1 MQHHLASSKRAGVTP
16 EDWKQ
21 LKTNDYSRFTPK
33 EQAALRYAEKMTKGP
48 TNTASAEADEL
59 KKHFTE
65 AQVVDLV
72 CEVAL
77 VNFTNRVTDGLALE
91 FEMAAE
97 KI

>member
-1 MQHHLASSKRAGVTP
+1 MTQ

-21 LKTNDYSRFTPK
+21 LKSNDYSKFTPK

-59 KKHFTE
+59 KKHFS
-65 AQVVDLV
+65 QDQIVDLV

-77 VNFTNRVTDGLALE
+77 VNLTNRITDGLGLE
-91 FEMAAE
+91 LEMAAE
-97 KI
+97 KF

>member
-1 MQHHLASSKRAGVTP
+1 MTP

-21 LKTNDYSRFTPK
+21 LKSNDYSKFSPK

-59 KKHFTE
+59 KKHFSE
-65 AQVVDLV
+65 DQVVDLV

-77 VNFTNRVTDGLALE
+77 VNLTNRITDGLGLE
-91 FEMAAE
+91 LDMAVE

>member
-1 MQHHLASSKRAGVTP
+1 MTP

-21 LKTNDYSRFTPK
+21 LKNSDYSKFTPK
-33 EQAALRYAEKMTKGP
+33 EQAALKYADKMTKGP

-65 AQVVDLV
+65 DQIVDLV

-77 VNFTNRVTDGLALE
+77 VNFTNRVTDGLGLE
-91 FEMAAE
+91 LEMTAE